1 MERNG
6 TRKGE
11 IKGVELQTD
20 EDTPEVC
27 AESIGWQTNTITQ
40 NGRLIRDQGSSS

>member
-11 IKGVELQTD
+11 VKDVELQTD
-20 EDTPEVC
+20 EDTPEEY
-27 AESIGWQTNTITQ
+27 AGSIRGQTNAIT
-40 NGRLIRDQGSSS
+40 